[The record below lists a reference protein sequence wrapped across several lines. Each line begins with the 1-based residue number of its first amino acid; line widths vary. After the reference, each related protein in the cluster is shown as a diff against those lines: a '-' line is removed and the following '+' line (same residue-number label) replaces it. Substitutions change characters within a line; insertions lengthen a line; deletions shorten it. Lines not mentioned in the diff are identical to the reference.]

1 MSQGGAHALPHWLA
15 ACPRCRRPPRSTDHK
30 TTGTSARPFNSSNS
44 SNSSSVRAACAHPL
58 AESLGLAARLLF
70 PFARIA
76 ASGIYLGVL
85 SRTGSFPGHPL
96 NAIGPQRCR
105 WRRTTPWARR
115 QSATGALFYQLMY
128 PGGIPGHYLSIT
140 AGVLTYRAPSEPA
153 LPRGL
158 SSSGHCPP
166 SRFASSLPSAPT
178 LWPPPLYAR

>member
-1 MSQGGAHALPHWLA
+1 MWPLAPAGFPGGGGGSL
-15 ACPRCRRPPRSTDHK
+15 CVRRRVS
-30 TTGTSARPFNSSNS
+30 GWGGSSSNS

-58 AESLGLAARLLF
+58 AGSPGQAARRLF

-76 ASGIYLGVL
+76 ASGTCMGVL
-85 SRTGSFPGHPL
+85 SRTGSFPNYPL

-140 AGVLTYRAPSEPA
+140 AGVLTYRAPSESA

-166 SRFASSLPSAPT
+166 SCFASSLPSAY
-178 LWPPPLYAR
+178 LR